1 MKTKAN
7 KNKVWWTTLLKGTVD
22 LITSYP
28 HYVLASFI
36 HTNKNKNSAGVTR
49 FIDLFQIVYLLNCV
63 LVANIYFTVEAGKTN
78 VSQYKNRLKFAVK
91 ICAFKFKYWKSH
103 YYLW

>member
-1 MKTKAN
+1 MN
-7 KNKVWWTTLLKGTVD
+7 HFMEGSNR
-22 LITSYP
+22 SYN
-28 HYVLASFI
+28 FI
-36 HTNKNKNSAGVTR
+36 APLCTGLFYTHTNKNKSNAGVTR

-91 ICAFKFKYWKSH
+91 RFEV
-103 YYLW
+103 